1 MDIVR
6 LETFLLLSKLGSFT
20 EVANQMYCSQPAVS
34 KQIKT
39 LEEDLGVAL
48 FNRIGKKNHLTIQGE
63 YFKPYAQEI
72 INTYARAKEHIL
84 QLENLEEG
92 TIRFGATN
100 FIGVYLIPEILAI
113 FRNRFPKI
121 EVDFTISSS
130 KKLIALLQNDAIEF
144 AFMSGYIDLVSERF
158 IIKKICDDNL
168 KIIVNAS
175 HNLANKKTTTI
186 KAIQNETFVLKGE
199 TSSLYKFLQN
209 RIGPDACMNNIM
221 LKISSQEGIKEAVI
235 QNLGIS
241 VMSEKAVKHEMDLGL
256 IKTLDLENIDLTR
269 SINLIYN
276 KKHNLT
282 PAAKEFF
289 KCLKC

>member
-6 LETFLLLSKLGSFT
+6 LETFLLLSQVGSFT
-20 EVANQMYCSQPAVS
+20 EVANQLYCSQPAVS

-39 LEEDLGVAL
+39 LEEDLGVPL
-48 FNRIGKKNHLTIQGE
+48 FNRIGKNNHLTIQGK
-63 YFKPYAQEI
+63 YFLPYAQEI
-72 INTYARAKEHIL
+72 VNTYARAKEHIL

-113 FRNRFPKI
+113 FRKRFPKI
-121 EVDFTISSS
+121 EVEFTISSS

-144 AFMSGYIDLVSERF
+144 AFLSGYIHLVPERF
-158 IIKKICDDNL
+158 IIQKVCDDKL
-168 KIIVNAS
+168 KVIVNTN
-175 HNLANKKTTTI
+175 HPLANKDKTNFVD
-186 KAIQNETFVLKGE
+186 IQNETFILKGE
-199 TSSLYKFLQN
+199 SSSLYKFLQE
-209 RIGPDACMNNIM
+209 RISETAFKNNVM

-256 IKTLDLENIDLTR
+256 IKTLDLENIDLVR
-269 SINLIYN
+269 SINLVYN